1 MERRF
6 FKKRKLL
13 QQQSK
18 ELGFGTT
25 DARQIRLIN
34 PDGTYNYKRI
44 GLPFYKSFNVF
55 HFLITAKWLH
65 LMFVIFL
72 WYSLVNLLFVGFY
85 YAVGVEQLTG
95 MIYKTDLDKFWEVYF
110 FSAQTL
116 TTVGYGRLNPLGVF
130 ASSVASFEALV
141 GLMSFAIITGVLY
154 ARFSKAPSI
163 VVFSKNAVIAPFT
176 WQGQEITGLMF
187 RIANAYNTSLM
198 EMKAVVSAS
207 LLDFETLNTEGQPV
221 RRFVQLALERDML
234 TFFPSSWTLVHPI
247 DENSPFYGLNKA
259 DFKKAMPEIMILMN
273 GFDET
278 FDQKI
283 YARSSYSAAEIEWG
297 AKFVKVFGYD
307 EAGQATVDLSKLDEF
322 EKKDIDH
329 LIPEPR
335 IDELDEFNKE

>member
-25 DARQIRLIN
+25 DARQVRLIN

-44 GLPFYKSFNVF
+44 NLSLYKSFNVF
-55 HFLITAKWLH
+55 YFLITATWLQ
-65 LMFVIFL
+65 LMLTIFL
-72 WYSLVNLLFVGFY
+72 WYSLVNFVFVGMY
-85 YAVGVEQLTG
+85 YAVGVDQLTG
-95 MIYKTDLDKFWEVYF
+95 MIYKTEIEKFWEVYF

-116 TTVGYGRLNPLGVF
+116 TTVGYGRLNPLGF
-130 ASSVASFEALV
+130 SASSIASFEALV

-163 VVFSKNAVIAPFT
+163 VMFSKNAVVAPFT

-187 RIANAYNTSLM
+187 RIANAYNSSLM

-207 LLDFETLNTEGQPV
+207 LLDFETLDTEGQPI
-221 RRFVQLALERDML
+221 RRFVSLSLERDML
-234 TFFPSSWTLVHPI
+234 TFFPSSWTIVHPI
-247 DENSPFYGLNKA
+247 DENSPFYGLNAA
-259 DFKKAMPEIMILMN
+259 DFKKALPEIMILMN

-283 YARSSYSAAEIEWG
+283 YARSSYSAAEIVWG

-307 EAGQATVDLSKLDEF
+307 TEGQATVDLSLLDKF
-322 EKKDIDH
+322 EKKEIDD
-329 LIPEPR
+329 LIPVLE
-335 IDELDEFNKE
+335 KE